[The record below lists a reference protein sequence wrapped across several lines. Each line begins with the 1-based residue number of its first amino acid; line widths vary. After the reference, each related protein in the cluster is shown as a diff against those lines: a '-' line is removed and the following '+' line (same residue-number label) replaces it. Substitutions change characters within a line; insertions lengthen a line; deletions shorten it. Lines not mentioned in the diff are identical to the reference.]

1 MRWYDVKAIVVSGSM
16 EKASDPDA
24 GTDAQGKL
32 PGPVEEAAGA
42 QDMDED
48 SEDSE
53 EVLNEDETPD
63 EAAERKTQKKGGK
76 QA

>member
-1 MRWYDVKAIVVSGSM
+1 
-16 EKASDPDA
+16 
-24 GTDAQGKL
+24 
-32 PGPVEEAAGA
+32 
-42 QDMDED
+42 MDED
-48 SEDSE
+48 IDDPDEILNED

>member
-1 MRWYDVKAIVVSGSM
+1 MPAIVVPPGLV
-16 EKASDPDA
+16 
-24 GTDAQGKL
+24 QGKL

-48 SEDSE
+48 IDDPE
-53 EVLNEDETPD
+53 ETLNEDETQD